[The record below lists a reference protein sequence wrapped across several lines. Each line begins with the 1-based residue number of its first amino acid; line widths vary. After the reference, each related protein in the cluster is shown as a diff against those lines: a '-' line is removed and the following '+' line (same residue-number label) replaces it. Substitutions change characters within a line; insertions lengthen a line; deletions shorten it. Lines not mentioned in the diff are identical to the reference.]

1 MLCKLQAQFQR
12 QSRED
17 AEKIIASAHSAL
29 ELDDSEIP
37 AQPHTLEEYAKDH
50 FVPPAA
56 RTIGRSGIRKDR
68 NTIWAFQKVNHF
80 REEL

>member
-1 MLCKLQAQFQR
+1 LQ
-12 QSRED
+12 
-17 AEKIIASAHSAL
+17 
-29 ELDDSEIP
+29 LDDLEIP

-68 NTIWAFQKVNHF
+68 NTIWAFQKVNQSVF
-80 REEL
+80 VEAIKYKIL